1 MFGDLTDDVSG
12 HEYLALRVRLAGDPA
27 THNSYYV
34 NIQTGGPV
42 SSDLWQHRLYFRR
55 RDNDWEDVFIPFT
68 NFVRT
73 NSGEMSQNQLKM
85 FRERIRSIGLSILG
99 GNSGLE
105 GSYELG
111 IDSIRAV
118 NEDQVLAADA
128 EKSRDPVDKPDENER
143 FSF

>member
-1 MFGDLTDDVSG
+1 MFGDLMDDVSA
-12 HEYLALRVRLAGDPA
+12 HEYLALRVRLAGDPS

-55 RDNDWEDVFIPFT
+55 RDNDWEDIFIPFT

-73 NSGEMSQNQLKM
+73 NSGEMSQNQLQM
-85 FRERIRSIGLSILG
+85 FKEKVRSIGVSILG
-99 GNSGLE
+99 GNSGVE

-118 NEDQVLAADA
+118 NEQDVQAVEAKNTQTVEKPA
-128 EKSRDPVDKPDENER
+128 EENEK